1 MLGLSRGEV
10 FLSSW
15 SEEWEKEFLLE
26 EERIR
31 KAI

>member
-1 MLGLSRGEV
+1 MLGLLRGEV
-10 FLSSW
+10 FLSTW

-26 EERIR
+26 ERIR